1 MDNDQL
7 NSDNSLGRNLTDKT
21 PKEKFSGQGL
31 QALIPPKTQQE
42 GEFLA
47 NSSVNTVKRNQL
59 EATINNKVNEALVNF
74 PQDLKESANNSNSNI
89 LDESKK
95 TADNNDLIFH
105 NINHSEKQMLSSL
118 ANDLGADEDSSN
130 NASVLNDE
138 IEDQDFLAQATEKIF
153 YIETEKI
160 KPNPYQPRK
169 EFSQAAIEELAQS
182 IQEFGILEPLIVSR
196 VEKEVPTGTQ
206 VEYELIAGERRWR
219 AAKFLGLPTV
229 PAIIKQRLENRQQL
243 EIALI
248 ENIQREDL
256 NAIAKARAFERLI
269 NEFGLTQQAL
279 ALRIGKSREVIANT
293 LRLLQLP
300 YEAMQYLEEGKLNE
314 GHARAILLFESPEKR
329 KAFTKEILA
338 KNLSGREAWEL
349 AQHYLK
355 LLTNQSESKNKR
367 QRAIFD
373 PQTLEWKEKLENF
386 LATPVTIKK
395 KGEKGAIEL
404 KFFSDEDFQKIID
417 RILNS

>member
-1 MDNDQL
+1 MVNDQL
-7 NSDNSLGRNLTDKT
+7 NLGDSSQDGLT
-21 PKEKFSGQGL
+21 PKAAGDKFQGQGL
-31 QALIPPKTQQE
+31 QALIPPKKPE
-42 GEFLA
+42 GEVLINPSA
-47 NSSVNTVKRNQL
+47 TSVRHNQL
-59 EATINNKVNEALVNF
+59 EASINNKVNEAIANF
-74 PQDLKESANNSNSNI
+74 PQELKESNNVSNSHI
-89 LDESKK
+89 LDSDKI
-95 TADNNDLIFH
+95 TNNNDLTFRH
-105 NINHSEKQMLSSL
+105 INNSEKQMLSSL
-118 ANDLGADEDSSN
+118 TNDLGANEPLSDTP
-130 NASVLNDE
+130 VLGGE
-138 IEDQDFLAQATEKIF
+138 IEEPDFAMPATEKIF
-153 YIETEKI
+153 YLETEKI

-169 EFSQAAIEELAQS
+169 EFSQGAIEELAQS

-196 VEKEVPTGTQ
+196 IEKEVPTGTQ

-229 PAIIKQRLENRQQL
+229 PAIIKQRLEHRQQL

-256 NAIAKARAFERLI
+256 NIIAKARAFEQLI
-269 NEFGLTQQAL
+269 TEFGLTQQAL
-279 ALRIGKSREVIANT
+279 ALRIGKSREVIANA

-300 YEAMQYLEEGKLNE
+300 YETIKYLEEGKLNE

-329 KAFTKEILA
+329 RAFTKEILA

-355 LLTNQSESKNKR
+355 SLTNQSETKTKR
-367 QRAIFD
+367 QKAIFD
-373 PQTLEWKEKLENF
+373 PQTLEIKEKLENF

-404 KFFSDEDFQKIID
+404 KFFSDEDLQKIID
-417 RILNS
+417 KILNPNLN